1 VLEGHLERCAQHAS
15 GTTSLE
21 AQRVLAS
28 LELPLEKVLE
38 LLTGLVAN
46 RLALPHPARFAEVV
60 NRVGPLPEWTARF
73 LEHRQTLE
81 DSIRRRLERNLSHVA
96 ANALLRNPVALEQDP
111 TLALGTTML
120 SSALASVLLT
130 LQLAGTGASQDRVDA
145 ACVETLQ
152 VLAKNLDGHE
162 VMKARAEA
170 LFAVPP
176 GEDRKSVV

>member
-1 VLEGHLERCAQHAS
+1 LPRRTAATDAQPGTGAEDALTVREALPTPLREALVRSLTQEASSLGALWLLAGQLAVGIGGSWDDVPEHAVLEGHLERCAQHAS

-81 DSIRRRLERNLSHVA
+81 D
-96 ANALLRNPVALEQDP
+96 
-111 TLALGTTML
+111 
-120 SSALASVLLT
+120 
-130 LQLAGTGASQDRVDA
+130 
-145 ACVETLQ
+145 
-152 VLAKNLDGHE
+152 
-162 VMKARAEA
+162 
-170 LFAVPP
+170 
-176 GEDRKSVV
+176 